1 MRSVGKSEVHVL
13 RCSNCLGASFSVAF
27 QLEHHHFAST
37 PSLSSQ
43 TSSNLAQL
51 IAMTDS
57 DDYGDSDDEALLFAA
72 TQVEDASQAA
82 GGFDASPR
90 PSKRRKTT
98 DDDHSNASGDE
109 FDDEELLAEINDGEG
124 GEEPAKVSKYQMHAP
139 RINANLDRVVLTQ
152 TQQALAPTQPW
163 MIRGPIWRKPKPVE
177 PPVLAVK
184 SVNIQ
189 TSAKG
194 SEDAAPRRDSD
205 EDEDMDVQVPRAGPR
220 LGGMLPKAKVQL

>member
-1 MRSVGKSEVHVL
+1 
-13 RCSNCLGASFSVAF
+13 
-27 QLEHHHFAST
+27 
-37 PSLSSQ
+37 
-43 TSSNLAQL
+43 
-51 IAMTDS
+51 MTDS

-109 FDDEELLAEINDGEG
+109 FDDEELLADIEAEEGEA
-124 GEEPAKVSKYQMHAP
+124 EPAKVSKYQMHAP
-139 RINANLDRVVLTQ
+139 KINANLDRVVLTQ

-177 PPVLAVK
+177 PPVRAVT

-194 SEDAAPRRDSD
+194 SEDAAPRQDSD
-205 EDEDMDVQVPRAGPR
+205 SNEDVEVAVSRAGPR
-220 LGGMLPKAKVQL
+220 LGGVLPKAKVQS